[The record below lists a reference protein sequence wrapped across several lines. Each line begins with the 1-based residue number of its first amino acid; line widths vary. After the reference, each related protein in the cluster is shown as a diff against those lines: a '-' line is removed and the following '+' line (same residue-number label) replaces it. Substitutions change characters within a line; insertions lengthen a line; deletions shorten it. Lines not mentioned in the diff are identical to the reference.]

1 METTT
6 IPRKEQTM
14 QTGRSLEQRAEQ
26 RHYAG
31 IAQDL
36 REKFQ
41 SGMLS
46 ELLPYPHFVVWKYT
60 VEQGKLKKR
69 PFNPR
74 TNLPAKTNDP
84 STWTDVNQALKALAT
99 GRYNGIGFVFSER
112 DPFTGTDLDNCVAK
126 DGSIAP
132 WAQEIITS
140 LSSYTEYS
148 PSKLGVHILTQAT
161 LEGAGRKIGHVEMY
175 AEGRFFTLTTDHVP
189 GTPTTIEDCQQQ
201 QTSLYT
207 SLAGELPAS
216 RSTENTRGGVGLGD
230 TLARPAPS
238 RSDAEVL
245 EKAQAARNRERFHA
259 LWSGD
264 TTGYKSKSEADFT
277 LVLYLLYWTNDDLA
291 QTRRLFQQSGL
302 YDPEKTDRLTGEHS
316 YLDVTIYNALRK
328 RNKPGH

>member
-1 METTT
+1 
-6 IPRKEQTM
+6 M
-14 QTGRSLEQRAEQ
+14 QAGRNIERRAEQ

-31 IAQDL
+31 IAQDF

-46 ELLPYPHFVVWKYT
+46 ELMPYPQFVVWKYT

-69 PFNPR
+69 PFHPR
-74 TNLPAKTNDP
+74 NNLPARTNDP
-84 STWTDVNQALKALAT
+84 TTWTSIEPALKALAS

-112 DPFTGTDLDNCVAK
+112 DPFTGTDLDNCVGK

-132 WAQEIITS
+132 WAQEIITT

-161 LEGAGRKIGHVEMY
+161 LEGAGRKIGHFEMY
-175 AEGRFFTLTTDHVP
+175 AEGRFFTLTPDHVP
-189 GTPTTIEDCQQQ
+189 GTPTTIEDRQQQ

-207 SLAGELPAS
+207 SLVGELPPS
-216 RSTENTRGGVGLGD
+216 RSTENTRGSGAGSGD
-230 TLARPAPS
+230 TLARSAPT
-238 RSDAEVL
+238 RSDEEVL
-245 EKAQAARNRERFHA
+245 GKAQAARNRQRFQA
-259 LWSGD
+259 LWNGDISG
-264 TTGYKSKSEADFT
+264 YRSKSEADFT

-302 YDPEKTDRLTGEHS
+302 YDPEKTDRMTGEHS

-328 RNKPGH
+328 RNKSG

>member
-1 METTT
+1 
-6 IPRKEQTM
+6 M
-14 QTGRSLEQRAEQ
+14 QTGRALEYRAEQ

-31 IAQDL
+31 HSQDL
-36 REKFQ
+36 RERFQ
-41 SGMLS
+41 SGLLS
-46 ELLPYPHFVVWKYT
+46 ELLPYPQFVVWKYT
-60 VEQGKLKKR
+60 LEQRKLKKR

-74 TNLPAKTNDP
+74 TNVPARTNDP

-112 DPFTGTDLDNCVAK
+112 DPFTGTDLDACVSK

-161 LEGAGRKIGHVEMY
+161 LPGAGRKRGHVEMY
-175 AEGRFFTLTTDHVP
+175 AEGRFFTITTDHVP
-189 GTPTTIEDCQQQ
+189 GAPTTIAERQQQ

-207 SLAGELPAS
+207 SLVPEVPPI
-216 RSTENTRGGVGLGD
+216 RSTENTRGRGSGIGEP
-230 TLARPAPS
+230 LARSAPT

-245 EKAQAARNRERFHA
+245 EKAQSARNRERFLA
-259 LWSGD
+259 LWNGNISG
-264 TTGYKSKSEADFT
+264 YRSKSEADFT

-291 QTRRLFQQSGL
+291 QTKRLFQQSGL
-302 YDPEKTDRLTGEHS
+302 YDPEKTDRMTGEHT
-316 YLDVTIYNALRK
+316 YLDMTIYNALKK
-328 RNKPGH
+328 RRI